1 MKRLSVTLLSVL
13 MTVMVMMAQGWPA
26 NYGGVMLQGFYW
38 DSYQD
43 SKWTNLTNQVDELS
57 SYFNLIWVPNSG
69 QIKKDEY
76 NTPNDWGYYSMGYMP
91 VYWLKHN
98 TCFGTEDELKAMI
111 NAFKAKGTGII
122 EDVVINHKNGLTNW
136 ADFPDEKVT
145 IGDKTYT
152 LTWAQDMEALWGIC
166 KNDELFWN
174 NGDHGDDHYWY
185 TTSTN
190 DCLVSDDEGDNFDG
204 CRDLDHTNA
213 QVQKNIATY
222 LDFLVN
228 ELGYAGFRYDMVK
241 GYAGYYVGKYNSEL
255 PFPADQDFFSVG
267 EYWDSSYDNVVYN
280 WINKT
285 ALPES
290 ANSQIQSA
298 AFDFPLKYSINDAFN
313 NGHWSVLQGNKG
325 IAGDPNMSRYSM
337 TFVDNHDTYRNDYDR
352 VNNNVLAANAFI
364 LGLPGT
370 PCIFLPHWQQYRV
383 PLMKMITARKAAGIT
398 NQSKVIDNWSNQNG
412 FYMKV
417 QGKQTEG
424 QNTETTDDD
433 RYASIIVISGYLAET
448 EYNHNGYD
456 LVTSG
461 ENFAYYIS
469 HEEYN
474 KNTYDDIEESCAYDY
489 TIYVRNNHNDAPYL
503 YIWNGET
510 KYNGEWDD
518 CRLTDNDLVTL
529 SDGQTWYKKTIHAS
543 SYNIILHD
551 SQGRKTQDIKDLKD
565 DIYIRYYEKD
575 DEPNY
580 KLQFETT
587 QNFFGETQSE
597 YIYAFTENASDWNE
611 VRAWAWDT
619 GFYPAHNYTGDWPG
633 HQMTNVGMSDSG
645 KGIYLWR
652 ISKTE
657 FTGAPNGILFNNG
670 KEDEQKQQTAD
681 FSFVNGGYYG
691 ANGLTSSDLISLKAA
706 EVLEGVTKPSTK
718 NWNGQTENVAQVQ
731 SSGNASSN
739 AKLGIYFPAG
749 TYTVQAIV
757 RGTADNSLSLNVGT
771 SSSSV
776 TLTGMET
783 NSPSTVTTTGTIE
796 PYVTGTNGGWQKVQS
811 TYTLAE
817 EGLLHITLSSDASTW
832 QVGTLNI
839 IKEANANGKY
849 QTVATTQTTQTN
861 VDVTGVNNFSFFER
875 GANPNALIKANSD
888 ILPYNVIV
896 NGTCANLR
904 LTDGAYDFHANEGFT
919 ATNITYDRQFR
930 QGKKVTVCLPF
941 AVSSSEV
948 SAMGLTVYA
957 FDQVLEDGSLY
968 FKVVDEMA
976 ANTPYL
982 VVAGDNTMPFA
993 NLDNNNSRPVPATGT
1008 LEVSKGEGNNAMTF
1022 KGTMKRLTLNS
1033 GTNAT
1038 YYGYSNG
1045 EFVKVG
1051 SNVSINPFRAYVMT
1065 SGTSQV
1071 ASINA
1076 LFEDPSAIRDINA
1089 VSINGTA
1096 IYTLDGRKVTSSHQT
1111 LPKGVYIKGGKKYI
1125 IK

>member
-1 MKRLSVTLLSVL
+1 MMSL
-13 MTVMVMMAQGWPA
+13 MVMMAQGWPA

-43 SKWTNLTNQVDELS
+43 SKWTNLTSQVDELS

-69 QIKKDEY
+69 QTKKDEWNY
-76 NTPNDWGYYSMGYMP
+76 PNYDGYYNMGYMP

-98 TCFGTEDELKAMI
+98 TCFGTEAELKAMI
-111 NAFKAKGTGII
+111 VAFKNKGTGII

-136 ADFPDEKVT
+136 ADFPYEKVET
-145 IGDKTYT
+145 SNGIYELK
-152 LTWAQDMEALWGIC
+152 WAEYMTQLWGIC

-185 TTSTN
+185 TNSTE

-213 QVQKNIATY
+213 QVQQNIATY

-313 NGHWSVLQGNKG
+313 NGHWGVLQYNKG
-325 IAGDPNMSRYSM
+325 IAGDLNMSRYSV

-383 PLMKMITARKAAGIT
+383 PLMKMITARKAAGIN
-398 NQSKVIDNWSNQNG
+398 NQSQVKYNGTTDGG

-417 QGKQTEG
+417 EG
-424 QNTETTDDD
+424 TLG
-433 RYASIIVISGYLAET
+433 SVIVLCGTPNIDNVDYLKSDINEWHHLICSGP
-448 EYNHNGYD
+448 
-456 LVTSG
+456 
-461 ENFAYYIS
+461 NFAFYLS
-469 HEEYN
+469 TNDNVYN
-474 KNTYDDIEESCAYDY
+474 ELTYQNIEENNSKPI
-489 TIYVRNNHNDAPYL
+489 TVYVRDDLGYAPYL
-503 YIWNGET
+503 YAYGSQESNGGWPGT
-510 KYNGEWDD
+510 QM
-518 CRLTDNDLVTL
+518 
-529 SDGQTWYKKTIHAS
+529 SDRVQLEDGYYWYKKTLKQSELNIVLS
-543 SYNIILHD
+543 KGYNNKQTDNI
-551 SQGRKTQDIKDLKD
+551 TNLKK
-565 DIYIRYYEKD
+565 DIYLRLNEKED
-575 DEPNY
+575 
-580 KLQFETT
+580 KL
-587 QNFFGETQSE
+587 E
-597 YIYAFTENASDWNE
+597 YIDAEFIAGQTESDNIYAFFENRVGWSPLN
-611 VRAWAWDT
+611 VWAWDS
-619 GFYPAHNYTGDWPG
+619 GFYGGVNYTGGTWPG
-633 HQMTNVGMSDSG
+633 TTMTKVGTSG
-645 KGIYLWR
+645 DNKDIYLWT
-652 ISKTE
+652 IANLGV
-657 FTGAPNGILFNNG
+657 TGVPNGILFNNC
-670 KEDEQKQQTAD
+670 EPNEQKQQTAD

-706 EVLEGVTKPSTK
+706 EVLEGVTDPSTK
-718 NWNGQTENVAQVQ
+718 NWNGKEEAVAQVQ
-731 SSGNASSN
+731 SSDNTSHSAQ
-739 AKLGIYFPAG
+739 LGIYFPAG

-757 RGTADNSLSLNVGT
+757 RGTADKSLSLNVGT

-776 TLTGMET
+776 TLTGMEA

-796 PYVTGTNGGWQKVQS
+796 PYITGTNGGWQKVQS
-811 TYTLAE
+811 TYTLPE
-817 EGLLHITLSSDASTW
+817 EGLLHITLSSEASTW

-861 VDVTGVNNFSFFER
+861 VDVTGNSHFSFFER

-896 NGTCANLR
+896 GSTCANLR
-904 LTDGAYDFHANEGFT
+904 LTDGAYDFNAQSDFT
-919 ATNITYDRQFR
+919 ATNITYDRQFTR
-930 QGKKVTVCLPF
+930 GKKVTVCLPF
-941 AVSSSEV
+941 AVTAAEV
-948 SAMGLTVYA
+948 TAKGLTVYE
-957 FDQVLEDGSLY
+957 FDQVSEDGILH
-968 FKVVDEMA
+968 FKEVGEMA
-976 ANTPYL
+976 ANTPYM
-982 VVAGDNTMPFA
+982 VVAGENTTPFA
-993 NLDNNNSRPVPATGT
+993 GFRSQSNSVAQTNA
-1008 LEVSKGEGNNAMTF
+1008 LEVVKGEGSNAVTF
-1022 KGTMKRLTLNS
+1022 KGTMRRQTLNS
-1033 GTNAT
+1033 GTEAT

-1051 SNVSINPFRAYVMT
+1051 NNVSINPFRAFIKMA
-1065 SGTSQV
+1065 GTSSSTAV
-1071 ASINA
+1071 NA
-1076 LFEDPSAIRDINA
+1076 LFEDASAIRDINA
-1089 VSINGTA
+1089 ATVNGSA
-1096 IYTLDGRKVTSSHQT
+1096 IYTLDGRKVASGQQN